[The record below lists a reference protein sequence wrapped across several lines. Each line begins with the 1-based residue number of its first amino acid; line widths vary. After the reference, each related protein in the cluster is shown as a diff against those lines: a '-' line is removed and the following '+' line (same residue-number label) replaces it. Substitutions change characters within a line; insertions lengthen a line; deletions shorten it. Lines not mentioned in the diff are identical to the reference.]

1 MQELNAL
8 FGELRERAQTG
19 ELVLDDYLV
28 SLLRRGW
35 SLAPERVTSEWLPYL
50 SNHGITLGPLG
61 LVVHIDDTDFDWRRI
76 ESACLLWPE
85 LRFGEVYEGG
95 FDWDYVHVPRW
106 CGGIDL
112 TRVRVGTP
120 KHRTH
125 RVPGDHI
132 RNWLVMGIRCCAASL
147 RSLAIPGVVLQKPGS
162 SRPDLIRTLIQSA
175 PVLEN
180 LEIVDKKLTPEI
192 LEGLR
197 PLFERLQRVAF
208 RDVRF
213 DFGVRIVDWE
223 RAKGSHFA
231 GHVVIE
237 GSSPR
242 ATELFDLLSHP
253 GALAELEIFEL
264 CGVRQLDWSI
274 LSCALEKLEGL
285 RELRLLDVVMSDEHL
300 DMLLGVLRKRSFDR
314 LVIECPRRVGDV
326 MFSRKS
332 GKRLIDWA
340 IECGVSVKLSGRV
353 FPTDAVIHMVNMNT
367 QRTDVPAVSVA
378 SSGLVDPAGALELV
392 NLDETVVD
400 ELLSGS
406 LLRCVDVVKLRG
418 ASFSPEVLVRLL
430 SSEHFSEVTELDI
443 HVEKSHYARRRS
455 YNSYDGSP
463 DASVQENTVKA
474 VSNLERATVRSCR
487 PELVYTV
494 LEHVQADALD
504 TLDIEDVDLDV
515 ERLIASD
522 ALRRV
527 RVLRLSRVGFGGEEG
542 VAIFMGPWGSV
553 RELDLSHNTF
563 NSRGGRELLRHL
575 TSLGELEQLNLSG
588 CGLDAWSLAVLGD
601 VACPQTLT
609 VFDLSNNPVSSA
621 HGAPWVRGILKLME
635 WAKES
640 NIERI
645 ELATEHEEEIMKVLT
660 QAGVRTTFQHLCGTR
675 IVSSVA
681 ERNR

>member
-61 LVVHIDDTDFDWRRI
+61 AVMHIGYNYNDFYNQLK
-76 ESACLLWPE
+76 SPYLLWPE
-85 LRFGEVYEGG
+85 LRFGEVYEGE
-95 FDWDYVHVPRW
+95 FDWRYAPIPKW
-106 CGGIDL
+106 CSAIDL

-120 KHRTH
+120 KHGTH
-125 RVPGDHI
+125 RVPGDRIVEWLEKSI
-132 RNWLVMGIRCCAASL
+132 RRCSASL
-147 RSLAIPGVVLQKPGS
+147 RSLAIPGVVLKTPRYERG
-162 SRPDLIRTLIQSA
+162 LITTLNRST
-175 PVLEN
+175 PVLES
-180 LEIVDKKLTPEI
+180 LEILDKKLTPEL
-192 LEGLR
+192 LEVLR

-223 RAKGSHFA
+223 KAKGSHFA

-253 GALAELEIFEL
+253 GAHAELEIFEL
-264 CGVRQLDWSI
+264 CSVRQLDWSI

-326 MFSRKS
+326 MFSRES

-353 FPTDAVIHMVNMNT
+353 FPTDAVIHMVNMST

-430 SSEHFSEVTELDI
+430 SSERFSEVTELDI

-455 YNSYDGSP
+455 HNSCDGSP

-474 VSNLERATVRSCR
+474 VSNLERVTVRSCR
-487 PELVYTV
+487 PELVYAV

-504 TLDIEDVDLDV
+504 ILDVEDVDLDV
-515 ERLIASD
+515 ERLIVSD

-542 VAIFMGPWGSV
+542 VAIFMGPWESV

-563 NSRGGRELLRHL
+563 DSRGGRELLRHL
-575 TSLGELEQLNLSG
+575 TSLGELEHLNLSG

-621 HGAPWVRGILKLME
+621 HGALWVRGILKLME

-640 NIERI
+640 NLERI

-660 QAGVRTTFQHLCGTR
+660 QAGVRTTFRHLCGTR
-675 IVSSVA
+675 LVSRVA
-681 ERNR
+681 ERDR